1 MTGWQFSFRVA
12 SICLIISRKYRLKIV
27 MLFFYLNNFRL
38 IDQKNISQLPAR
50 SPNPKPPKSIIYR
63 ILRVGIPHQK

>member
-50 SPNPKPPKSIIYR
+50 LIAKS
-63 ILRVGIPHQK
+63 